1 MRMILMGQFAS
12 IFPNSLVAAK
22 YGTMGVGIKTQTRY
36 SNLSLSVYTVIVFT
50 TNYSSI
56 FYKQ

>member
-22 YGTMGVGIKTQTRY
+22 YGAMGVGIKTQTRY
-36 SNLSLSVYTVIVFT
+36 SNLSLSVYTTKKPRYLLSPV
-50 TNYSSI
+50 
-56 FYKQ
+56 K